1 MMSMPSSDTPDTSA
15 TSDATS
21 TGSSLDG
28 LDYLNNSQFSA
39 TPIGDN
45 NQEGVGDSGAQSTSV

>member
-1 MMSMPSSDTPDTSA
+1 MPSSDTPDTSA